1 MKITKIL
8 SLVLALVLA
17 LSLFSCFAPKN
28 LGALW
33 ENATY
38 TADKTL
44 GKGEKTLYVE
54 VIAGETAITFTIKT
68 DKDTVGAALAEHD
81 LIAGEESAYGLY
93 VKTVNDIL
101 ADYDIDGSYWGF
113 YKNGEM
119 MMSGVDTT
127 EFTSGDHF
135 ELKYEK

>member
-1 MKITKIL
+1 MKLTRIL
-8 SLVLALVLA
+8 SLALALVLA
-17 LSLFSCFAPKN
+17 LSLFSCFAPINFDELWQEAIYKEDKEFGT
-28 LGALW
+28 GA
-33 ENATY
+33 
-38 TADKTL
+38 KTL
-44 GKGEKTLYVE
+44 AVE
-54 VIAGETAITFTIKT
+54 VIAGEFSVTFTIHT

-93 VKTVNDIL
+93 IKTVNGIL
-101 ADYDIDGSYWGF
+101 ADYDIDQSYWGF

-119 MMSGVDTT
+119 MLSGVDTT

>member
-1 MKITKIL
+1 MKLTRIL
-8 SLVLALVLA
+8 SLALALVLA

-28 LGALW
+28 LDALW

-38 TADKTL
+38 TTDKTL

-68 DKDTVGAALAEHD
+68 DKNTVGEALAEHE

-93 VKTVNDIL
+93 VKTVNGIL
-101 ADYDIDGSYWGF
+101 ADYDIDQSYWGF

-119 MMSGVDTT
+119 MLSGVDTT

>member
-1 MKITKIL
+1 MKLTRIL
-8 SLVLALVLA
+8 SLALALVLA

-28 LGALW
+28 LDALW

-38 TADKTL
+38 TTDKTL

-54 VIAGETAITFTIKT
+54 VIAGESSITFTIKT
-68 DKDTVGAALAEHD
+68 DKDTVGAALSEHD

-93 VKTVNDIL
+93 VKTVNGIL
-101 ADYDIDGSYWGF
+101 ADYDIDQSYWGF

-119 MMSGVDTT
+119 MLSGVDTT